1 MIGKTLNRYRIVDRL
16 GKGGMGEVW
25 IAEDTRLG
33 RRVALKM
40 LPPAFTANRERLAR
54 FEQEARTVAAL
65 SHPNIVTLHDIEEAE
80 GRVFLVMELMSGSS
94 LAELIPPG
102 GLPEERLFHLAIPLA
117 SAVAA
122 AHERG
127 VVHRDLKPS
136 NVMVTE
142 EGVLKVLD
150 FGLAKQRAAGE
161 DDAPTALET
170 VSTPGAVL
178 GTLPYMSPE
187 QAQGKPVDHR
197 SDIFSLG
204 VILYEMATGSRPFK
218 GESPAEVVSA
228 ILRDTPPALTDIR
241 PALPPRLAR
250 IIGRCLEKDPRGRF
264 QSALDLKN
272 ELEDLR
278 QESSASGTAP
288 ASAVGPPA
296 PRARLPWLVA
306 AGAVAVAAA
315 VTLGILLQQS
325 PEEPTPLP
333 AAAAKAERQMIVV
346 FPFENLGAPEDD
358 YFAAG
363 ITDEITSRLAAVGS
377 LDVISRTSAVQY
389 DRTGKTMAQI
399 GEDLGVTYVLEG
411 TVRWAGSPESSSRVR
426 VTPQLVEVS
435 RDVQVWSTSYDET
448 LDEIFSVQS
457 DIAERVVQALDLTL
471 GDSEREALRA
481 RPTRNLEA
489 YQVYL
494 RGIENASRHYYSEE
508 NRRRTVKLFERAVDL
523 DPEFALAWAWLS
535 AEHSYIY
542 HLRYDAT
549 EERREAARRAV
560 DRALEL
566 QPDLP
571 DAHLALGL
579 YYYRCFRDYDR
590 ALAELSIA
598 REGLPNDHRVISS
611 IAAIQRRQGRW
622 EDALATAD
630 QGLRLNPHDPTLFW
644 DTGATYMYL
653 GRHEE
658 ANQYFDRAIAIA
670 PDEGAAYGVKALNR
684 VFMGDLE
691 GGRATLEAAP
701 DVANPFLE
709 WIGWYLD
716 LLEGEYDAA
725 LRRAR
730 SFPVEIFEAPTLLI
744 PKTALEAIAYELLG
758 DTEAARELW
767 EESRRTLEEEIRKRP
782 DDTRAHSALGIT
794 FAGLGLEDEAIRA
807 GRRGVELYPVSVDA
821 FQGPAPLIALA
832 EIYTRVGEYDAALD
846 LIEQL
851 LEMPS
856 GLMNRHRLEL
866 EPWWAPLR
874 DHPRYRKLLERVDE
888 PPGEEASR

>member
-1 MIGKTLNRYRIVDRL
+1 MIGKTLNRYKIVDRL

-25 IAEDTRLG
+25 VAEDTRLG

-40 LPPAFTANRERLAR
+40 LPPEFAEDRERLAR

-80 GRVFLVMELMSGSS
+80 GQVFLVMELMSGSS
-94 LAELIPPG
+94 LAELIPPK
-102 GLPEERLFHLAIPLA
+102 GLPEGRLFHLAIPLA

-136 NVMVTE
+136 NAMVTE

-150 FGLAKQRAAGE
+150 FGLAKQRAVAE
-161 DDAPTALET
+161 DGAPTALET
-170 VSTPGAVL
+170 VSSPGAVL
-178 GTLPYMSPE
+178 GTVPYMSPE

-218 GESPAEVVSA
+218 GESAAEVVSA
-228 ILRDTPPALTDIR
+228 ILRDAPPALIELR

-250 IIGRCLEKDPRGRF
+250 IINRCLEKDPRGRF

-278 QESSASGTAP
+278 QESSASGTSP
-288 ASAVGPPA
+288 ISAAATPA
-296 PRARLPWLVA
+296 PRARLRWLLA
-306 AGAVAVAAA
+306 AGAVAVLAA
-315 VTLGILLQQS
+315 VTVGILLQRS
-325 PEEPTPLP
+325 PEEPAPHP
-333 AAAAKAERQMIVV
+333 AAAAEPEQQMIVV

-363 ITDEITSRLAAVGS
+363 ITDEITSRLGAVGS
-377 LDVISRTSAVQY
+377 LGVISRTSAVQY

-399 GEDLGVTYVLEG
+399 GEDLGVSYVLEG
-411 TVRWAGSPESSSRVR
+411 TVRWARSPQSSSRVR

-435 RDVQVWSTSYDET
+435 RDVQVWSTSYDEQ
-448 LDEIFSVQS
+448 LDEIFTVQS

-489 YQVYL
+489 YQIYL
-494 RGIENASRHYYSEE
+494 RGIDNTSRAYYSEE
-508 NRRRTVKLFERAVDL
+508 NRRRTVKLFERAVEL

-542 HLRYDAT
+542 HLRFDAT
-549 EERREAARRAV
+549 EKRRDAARRAV

-579 YYYRCFRDYDR
+579 YHYRCFRDYDS

-598 REGLPNDHRVISS
+598 GEDLPSDYRVLQTIG
-611 IAAIQRRQGRW
+611 AIQRRQGHW
-622 EDALATAD
+622 EDALITANRS
-630 QGLRLNPHDPTLFW
+630 LRLNPRDATGFW
-644 DTGATYMYL
+644 DTGITYMYL
-653 GRHEE
+653 RRHEE

-670 PDEGAAYGVKALNR
+670 PDEGEAYGFKALNQM
-684 VFMGDLE
+684 FMGDLE
-691 GGRATLEAAP
+691 RGRATLEAAP
-701 DVANPFLE
+701 DVGNP
-709 WIGWYLD
+709 
-716 LLEGEYDAA
+716 LLESIGFLLDTFAGEYEAA
-725 LRRAR
+725 LLRAR
-730 SFPVEIFEAPTLLI
+730 SFRVEFYEGPDALI
-744 PKTALEAIAYELLG
+744 PRTYLEAMAYELLG
-758 DTEAARELW
+758 DTEAARERW
-767 EESRRTLEEEIRKRP
+767 EASRRTLEEEIRKRP
-782 DDTRAHSALGIT
+782 DDARAHSALGVAL
-794 FAGLGLEDEAIRA
+794 AGLGLEDEAIRA

-821 FQGPAPLIALA
+821 FHGPRHLADLA
-832 EIYTRVGEYDAALD
+832 EIYTRVGEHDAALD

-851 LEMPS
+851 LAMTG
-856 GLMNRHRLEL
+856 GLHPKMLEL
-866 EPWWAPLR
+866 EPRWAPLR
-874 DHPRYRKLLERVDE
+874 EHPRYRKLLES
-888 PPGEEASR
+888 GS